1 MDVNRSKMHGTTILG
16 LRHNGKVAIGGDGQ
30 VTLGDVIMKHNSSK
44 IQKLWNG
51 SIVVGFAGAAG
62 DAQALLERFEEKL
75 NEYSGNLLRSSV
87 ELVKEWKTD
96 RYLRHLEALLAVL
109 DRERSLL
116 ISGDGDLIDPDD
128 GIIAIG
134 SGGPY
139 ALAATRAYLDSN
151 PKLDAR
157 TIVERALRIA
167 ASICVY
173 TNDQIKVEEVTEEE
187 PERDKSRVRT
197 RGSGKRASRS

>member
-1 MDVNRSKMHGTTILG
+1 MSRMRGTTILG
-16 LRHNGKVAIGGDGQ
+16 LRHNGTVALGGDGQ
-30 VTLGDVIMKHNSSK
+30 VTLGDVIMKHSSSK
-44 IQKLWNG
+44 VQKLWNG
-51 SIVVGFAGAAG
+51 SVLAGFAGAAG

-75 NEYSGNLLRSSV
+75 TEYNGNLVRSSV

-109 DRERSLL
+109 DREHALL
-116 ISGDGDLIDPDD
+116 ISGDGDLIEPDD
-128 GIIAIG
+128 GIIGIG

-139 ALAATRAYLDSN
+139 AIAAARAYIDSN

-167 ASICVY
+167 SSICVY
-173 TNDQIKVEEVTEEE
+173 TNDQIKVEELAEET
-187 PERDKSRVRT
+187 PTQRRNPART
-197 RGSGKRASRS
+197 QGSGRRTSG

>member
-1 MDVNRSKMHGTTILG
+1 MGVNTSKMRGTTILG
-16 LRHNGKVAIGGDGQ
+16 LRHHGKVALGGDGQ
-30 VTLGDVIMKHNSSK
+30 VTLGDVIMKHGSSK

-51 SIVVGFAGAAG
+51 SILAGFAGAAG

-75 NEYSGNLLRSSV
+75 NEHNGNLVRSSV

-109 DRERSLL
+109 DREHALL
-116 ISGDGDLIDPDD
+116 ISGDGDLIEPDD
-128 GIIAIG
+128 GIIGIG

-139 ALAATRAYLDSN
+139 AIAAARAYIDSS
-151 PKLDAR
+151 PEWDAR

-167 ASICVY
+167 SSICVY
-173 TNDQIKVEEVTEEE
+173 TNEQIKVEELTGEK
-187 PERDKSRVRT
+187 PERERRPAQT
-197 RGSGKRASRS
+197 RRSGRKASRS

>member
-1 MDVNRSKMHGTTILG
+1 MSKMRGTTILG
-16 LRHNGKVAIGGDGQ
+16 LRHNGEVAIGGDGQ

-44 IQKLWNG
+44 IRKLWNE
-51 SIVVGFAGAAG
+51 SILVGFAGAAG

-75 NEYSGNLLRSSV
+75 NEYNGNLVRSSV

-96 RYLRHLEALLAVL
+96 RYLRHLEALLVVM
-109 DRERSLL
+109 DREHSLL
-116 ISGDGDLIDPDD
+116 ISGDGDLIEPDD
-128 GIIAIG
+128 GIIGIG

-151 PKLDAR
+151 PKLNAR

-167 ASICVY
+167 SSICVY
-173 TNDQIKVEEVTEEE
+173 TNAQIKVEELTGKG
-187 PERDKSRVRT
+187 PDQHRNPVRT
-197 RGSGKRASRS
+197 RGSRRKVSQS